1 MWGKF
6 YFSSSSVVSRAFSGH
21 VHAMRI
27 LDVWASS
34 SSPRLPLRQILFLSR
49 PHCCA
54 SLQRKI
60 RYLITH
66 SLSHSPSLF
75 DMPGTEAYHFWI
87 TIKTV
92 YYGTRKDGLTTSKF
106 NWSTANISSSNPTIS
121 NLLSGGQREDATTAD
136 NSQNRQFV
144 KTQGTV
150 ATRRFLKTIYGLKT
164 YIHLWQAEHAAPH
177 RSDRC
182 PVVTTA
188 VMALE
193 KRTLSQGPSLDKQT
207 TSDMWVVRL
216 SWHQNAHSR
225 PLLGSQFW
233 PTK

>member
-34 SSPRLPLRQILFLSR
+34 SSPRLSLRQILFLSR

-121 NLLSGGQREDATTAD
+121 NLLNVDREKMLLLQIIHKTDSLLKHRGQLRQEDSWKQSMD
-136 NSQNRQFV
+136 W
-144 KTQGTV
+144 KH
-150 ATRRFLKTIYGLKT
+150 T
-164 YIHLWQAEHAAPH
+164 YIF
-177 RSDRC
+177 
-182 PVVTTA
+182 
-188 VMALE
+188 
-193 KRTLSQGPSLDKQT
+193 DKQSMQHHIGQT
-207 TSDMWVVRL
+207 VVL
-216 SWHQNAHSR
+216 
-225 PLLGSQFW
+225 
-233 PTK
+233 